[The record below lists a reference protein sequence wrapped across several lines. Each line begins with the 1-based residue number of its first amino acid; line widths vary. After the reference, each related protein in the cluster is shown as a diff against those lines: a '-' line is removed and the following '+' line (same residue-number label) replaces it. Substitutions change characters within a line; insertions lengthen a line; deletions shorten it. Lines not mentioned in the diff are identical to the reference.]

1 MNTLIE
7 NSSPVFSVK
16 KYLKKFDLTGVKF
29 HPRIFKQKK
38 YVSIPGSI
46 ITIISFAILIYRII
60 ISINTILNRTNFKVT
75 TKKDLELNKTFTVNN
90 LNIQIYLLAEKE
102 LLMKFTNYIE
112 EVYSN
117 KTNFEIM
124 KGYYIPCY
132 NYDFNNSS
140 FLITNEVFES
150 LNSFN
155 A

>member
-1 MNTLIE
+1 M
-7 NSSPVFSVK
+7 K
-16 KYLKKFDLTGVKF
+16 GVKF
-29 HPRIFKQKK
+29 QPKIYLNQNICFNSR
-38 YVSIPGSI
+38 VI
-46 ITIISFAILIYRII
+46 ITLTSFFILIYRII
-60 ISINTILNRTNFKVT
+60 ILINTRLNRTNFKVT
-75 TKKDLELNKTFTVNN
+75 TEKDIELNKTFTVNN

-102 LLMKFTNYIE
+102 FTNKVMFTNYIE

-150 LNSFN
+150 FKFF
-155 A
+155 